1 MSLEDCRDVVEDEGE
16 IKEGGG
22 QGRSLCTKT
31 FRLTN
36 APDSESQSSPK
47 TDHAHV
53 RCVQPRSPCRE
64 I

>member
-1 MSLEDCRDVVEDEGE
+1 MLSRTKAKSRKEAAKGE
-16 IKEGGG
+16 A
-22 QGRSLCTKT
+22 LCTKT

-36 APDSESQSSPK
+36 APDSENQSSPK